1 MVTGSSIER
10 PDLIAAAYSGDVD
23 ALNELIPLVYDEL
36 RRMAK
41 RQLRHEPA
49 GYSLQTTSLI
59 HEVYIRLAGASEIE
73 WRGAPHLLALA
84 ARLMRRILVDHARSR
99 GRAKR
104 GAGAIHLPFTDAVRV
119 AAERSAEVAHLDD
132 ALRVLAQVDERK
144 AKVVE
149 MRFFGGMSVE
159 ETAAALA
166 VSPDTVMRDW
176 RLAKVWLLREMRR
189 GTGRA

>member
-1 MVTGSSIER
+1 MGSSTER
-10 PDLIAAAYSGDVD
+10 PDLVAAAYLGDVD
-23 ALNELIPLVYDEL
+23 ALNELMPLVYDEL

-41 RQLRHEPA
+41 RQLRREPE
-49 GYSLQTTSLI
+49 GHLLQTTSLV
-59 HEVYIRLAGASEIE
+59 HEVYLRLAGASEIE
-73 WRGAPHLLALA
+73 WRGSQHLLALA

-104 GAGAIHLPFTDAVRV
+104 GAGANHLPFNDAVRF
-119 AAERSAEVAHLDD
+119 AAERSAELAHLDD
-132 ALRVLAQVDERK
+132 ALHALAQVDERK
-144 AKVVE
+144 AQVVE

-189 GTGRA
+189 GAGHAA